1 MTFLALLFFAQD
13 YNAQALEYVRQ
24 ARDTAN
30 PVYHAKAEEALRKS
44 FEVAPDNFEGLKAR
58 TWLLLGQHR
67 FAEALEVATKLN
79 QKAPEDL
86 QVSGILVDANV
97 ELGNYAEAE
106 KAAQWM
112 LDLRP
117 GNTPGLTRAAYLR
130 ELYKDLDGA
139 LQLMQQA
146 FNRTRADDKG
156 DRAWIL
162 THIGRLLGKKH
173 DYSHAEMALNAA
185 LEIIPNYHYALG
197 NLAEIRKEQ
206 KNFSAAADLYRK
218 RAEVA
223 PHPENLYDLG
233 DALMKAGRKAEAKVV
248 FAKFEP
254 FAVEESQKFDNSN
267 RELALYYLDY
277 AKRPAEGLRIAQ
289 FESSRR
295 RDVQTLEV
303 YAKALRMNGKVKE
316 SQLALAESRERL
328 AATVKRQ
335 LAVARN

>member
-13 YNAQALEYVRQ
+13 YNAQALEYVKQ

-44 FEVAPDNFEGLKAR
+44 FEAAPDNFDGLKAK

-67 FAEALEVATKLN
+67 FAEALKFATKLN
-79 QKAPEDL
+79 RKVPEDL
-86 QVSGILVDANV
+86 QVSGFLVDANV
-97 ELGNYAEAE
+97 ELGNYADAE

-117 GNTPGLTRAAYLR
+117 GNIPGLTRAAYLR
-130 ELYKDLDGA
+130 ELYKDPDGA

-146 FNRTRADDKG
+146 FNRTRAEDKG

-173 DYSHAEMALNAA
+173 DYANAELALDAA
-185 LEIIPNYHYALG
+185 LKIVPNYHYALG
-197 NLAEIRKEQ
+197 NLAELRKDQ
-206 KNFSAAADLYRK
+206 KNFNAAAELYRK
-218 RAEVA
+218 RSEVA

-233 DALMKAGRKAEAKVV
+233 DALMKAGKKSEAKAV
-248 FAKFEP
+248 FARFEP
-254 FAVEESQKFDNSN
+254 LAIAESEKFDNSN

-277 AKRPAEGLRIAQ
+277 AKKPAEGLRIAQ
-289 FESSRR
+289 YEANRR
-295 RDVQTLEV
+295 RDVHTLEV

-316 SQLALAESRERL
+316 SQLALAEAEERL
-328 AATVKRQ
+328 NATIKRQ
-335 LAVARN
+335 LARASN